1 MRMISLL
8 VVTLFAMSDLIHAQ
22 TNSPDTKIRLKVG
35 NAATNSSENQ
45 AWVGGNLVVQIVGGG
60 EGATQRLEYSDVIVS
75 WDPTKF
81 ELVSHQPI
89 NDSRISQ
96 SLSGLSPAAVANG
109 VNDTF
114 TDGNAMF
121 RVHKSLTW
129 NGTEPAF
136 QLIGLNGSNL
146 TNSFGN
152 GLYSVTLKCISPF
165 IGQNTQISILP
176 SVQIVG
182 YPTAYTKTF
191 GYTPVV
197 DVTGGVVNKTINGVP
212 SPSSKLDLAFESP
225 DASVAIGDIV
235 SVPVKVQPQ
244 NDPQRFIV
252 ADIAFTWNP
261 QHLRLIGVDW
271 LGNNPGVWDVQS
283 GFPTSNN
290 NAAVCCDLYGIN
302 EQVPP
307 QDGTGLLFIYGQLG
321 YNLLVVQPEI
331 LGTLKFEVIGSFA
344 STEVSA
350 VPQLQGNGGV
360 QNTIVYG
367 SSIPGLNVTGN
378 NIPAIL
384 TSASLIG
391 DINGNGSVG
400 SEDMAIL
407 LAAWGQQSFKS
418 NPADINGDGTVNS
431 IDLSMLIA
439 NWS

>member
-8 VVTLFAMSDLIHAQ
+8 AVTLFAMSNLVHAQ
-22 TNSPDTKIRLKVG
+22 TNSSDTKIRLKVG
-35 NAATNSSENQ
+35 NTSTNTSENQ
-45 AWVGGNLVVQIVGGG
+45 AWVGGNIVVPIVGGG
-60 EGATQRLEYSDVIVS
+60 EGAGQRLEYSDVIVS

-81 ELVSHQPI
+81 EFVSHQPV
-89 NDSRISQ
+89 NDARISQ

-114 TDGNAMF
+114 ADGNAMF
-121 RVHKSLTW
+121 RVHKSLSW

-136 QLIGLNGSNL
+136 QLISLNGSNL
-146 TNSFGN
+146 TNALGN
-152 GLYSVTLKCISPF
+152 GLYSLTLKCISPF
-165 IGQNTQISILP
+165 IGQTTQISILP
-176 SVQIVG
+176 SLQIAG

-191 GYTPVV
+191 GCNPVV
-197 DVTGGVVNKTINGVP
+197 DVTGGVVNRTVNGVP

-244 NDPQRFIV
+244 NDPQRFVV

-261 QHLRLIGVDW
+261 QHLRLIGIDW
-271 LGNNPGVWDVQS
+271 LGNNPGVWEGQS
-283 GFPTSNN
+283 GFPGTDNT
-290 NAAVCCDLYGIN
+290 ATICCDMFGIN
-302 EQVPP
+302 EQIPP
-307 QDGTGLLFIYGQLG
+307 QDGTGLLFVYGQLG
-321 YNLLVVQPEI
+321 YNILIVQPEI

-350 VPQLQGNGGV
+350 VPELQGNGGV
-360 QNTIVYG
+360 QKTVVYG

-378 NIPAIL
+378 SIPAIL
-384 TSASLIG
+384 TAGNLVG
-391 DINGNGSVG
+391 DIDGDGNVG
-400 SEDMAIL
+400 SSDMAIL

-418 NPADINGDGTVNS
+418 NPADINGDGTVDS